1 MLLAEVQSDVL
12 ARSLLIALLVVTP
25 YGIYK
30 LRQVRAVRADRIEA
44 EQARDAAIA
53 AMSEP
58 EETPRPRLEVV
69 IDEITDLGTD
79 PGVSAPTV
87 TIPHGV
93 TVGGSDAPPGIVDTL
108 VRDALRR
115 SGLVATA
122 EIDTP
127 DGRVLE
133 LARVGH

>member
-1 MLLAEVQSDVL
+1 MLLAQVQSDVL
-12 ARSLLIALLVVTP
+12 ARSLLIALLVVSP

-30 LRQVRAVRADRIEA
+30 IRQVRAVRADRVAAEA
-44 EQARDAAIA
+44 ARDAAIA
-53 AMSEP
+53 AKSAPTEAP
-58 EETPRPRLEVV
+58 KPRLEVV

-79 PGVSAPTV
+79 PSATAPTI

-93 TVGGSDAPPGIVDTL
+93 TVGGSEAAPGIVDTL

-122 EIDTP
+122 EIDTAN
-127 DGRVLE
+127 GRVLE
-133 LARVGH
+133 LTRVER